1 MVRMFRKVVFNVVL
15 YHRTHVRGRIQDLQG
30 VTVSLAGDG
39 EHGPGFV
46 GKREE
51 QDVTNQFI
59 GLVATSPEE
68 NKGIDPG
75 IGSSLDEPATLM
87 VSGSF
92 SMALMFW

>member
-59 GLVATSPEE
+59 GACVYLAGRKTRE
-68 NKGIDPG
+68 
-75 IGSSLDEPATLM
+75 
-87 VSGSF
+87 
-92 SMALMFW
+92 